1 MSNPWRYRCPEGHT
15 SLKRYESGGYRCRS
29 CERRYYGDPVD
40 MTSDRDP
47 EEQASEPMPT
57 VDPVEVT
64 HMLWRETGDTDT
76 TAHAR
81 DLPVRAQ
88 VAANALI
95 KAEARGYVGRIE
107 RSRANRWFVT
117 ESGERITTFQAERG
131 PDGRAQVES

>member
-1 MSNPWRYRCPEGHT
+1 MTKPWRYRCPEGHT
-15 SLKRYESGGYRCRS
+15 SITRYDHGYRCRS
-29 CERRYYGDPVD
+29 CGRRYHGDPVD

-47 EEQASEPMPT
+47 KEQASEPMPT

-76 TAHAR
+76 TTHAR

-95 KAEARGYVGRIE
+95 KAESRGYVGRIE
-107 RSRANRWFVT
+107 RSRAARWYVT
-117 ESGERITTFQAERG
+117 EAGERLVTYQGSRDD
-131 PDGRAQVES
+131 DGRAEVEA

>member
-1 MSNPWRYRCPEGHT
+1 MSQPWRYRCPEGHT

-29 CERRYYGDPVD
+29 CERRYYADPVD

-47 EEQASEPMPT
+47 KEQASEPMPT

-81 DLPVRAQ
+81 TLPVQTQ
-88 VAANALI
+88 VASNALV
-95 KAEARGYVGRIE
+95 KAETRGYVARIE
-107 RSRANRWFVT
+107 RSRAARWYVT
-117 ESGERITTFQAERG
+117 EAGERLVTYQGSRDD
-131 PDGRAQVES
+131 DGRAEVEA